1 MGKQPDIRDVVP
13 EDLNDAERLREP
25 RRQAVEA
32 RFISSS
38 EADELA
44 FFAASAHARA
54 VGAKPCR
61 LFAWMV
67 RGRRFE
73 FITQADEDAAR
84 ALLRPPIPRERERPT
99 PAPPQRLEEPLSADA
114 LLARSVLAALA
125 RRGYHGGP
133 PPLAPSGASRVDAAA
148 VGRGPCRA
156 GALAFGE
163 SADGVGRP
171 DALRSP

>member
-84 ALLRPPIPRERERPT
+84 ALLRPSIPRERERPT
-99 PAPPQRLEEPLSADA
+99 PVPPQRPEKPLSADA

-133 PPLAPSGASRVDAAA
+133 PPLARRERPEWTRPRWAAA
-148 VGRGPCRA
+148 LAELERSRSASPPMASVGQT
-156 GALAFGE
+156 L
-163 SADGVGRP
+163 
-171 DALRSP
+171 